1 MIVFQAFRLDAEDQ
15 RLWNG
20 QSPVSLTPKAFD
32 VLRYLVEHP
41 GKLVT
46 RDELLDALWSETYV
60 NPELINKYILEIRKA
75 LTDRPDA
82 PTFVETIAK
91 RGYRFIAAVRDES
104 VVLPL
109 PPISQLGPC
118 IVGRDRALDRLD
130 HYLRV
135 AQTGQRQIAF
145 VTGEAGIGKTTLV
158 DAFHQRVF
166 QGAGVLIARGQCV
179 EGFGGKEAYYPV
191 LEALGQLMRD
201 DSTSVIEVLAKKAP
215 TWLVQFPSLV
225 RPEQRETLQ
234 REILGTTRE
243 RMVRELCEA
252 LEVLTAAT
260 PVVMILEDLHW
271 VDPSTLDLISA
282 LARRRQPARLMIVG
296 TYRPAEVIVSQ
307 SPLKG
312 LKQDLL
318 VHHLC
323 EEVALERL
331 EEAEVAE
338 FVDGEFHGLPSA
350 LSHLIYR
357 HSGGNAL
364 FMVAIVQ
371 DMQERGLIV
380 GNDTRWTLAVPLKE
394 IDITVPETLHGMLE
408 AQFSQ
413 LNAEERR
420 ILASASVAGERFS
433 LWAIAATLDMPPEEI
448 EETCE
453 RLSERGQF
461 IRSAG
466 FQEFEDWTATACFE
480 FRHSLY
486 RQVVYRALSGA
497 SRSKLHRMLG
507 QRLLELDARGKT
519 EIASELALHFEE
531 GREYDRAIR
540 YLVLTS
546 ENLTRRFAYRDSIQ
560 VLQHALTLV
569 PKRSPSGRAETEIS
583 LLRRIDDAYYAL
595 GNMME
600 SARALE
606 AAANCAAG
614 AGLKSDEVHALNAL
628 ARTTVLIDGDLGMAA
643 FKRAQEACEG
653 VNDPLLL
660 ARTRLLAATLR
671 LGYDGWRKEDAETCV
686 QARETIAQ
694 LTDPMSPSPYE
705 VWDAHRQSLQGDSED
720 AVRTAHAAICKYY
733 EIWDT
738 DRQTLQGPYHGAL
751 ETAQASITA
760 INQSSSLVAYVLAI
774 SAKAIALLHLG
785 QFGQA
790 LEIVRAA
797 RARAEKNGSNSSWI
811 FMLRETWIHINACDF
826 YGARR
831 LCDDII
837 SLNPPYLAGQPNA
850 MGGIADGYAA
860 LYEQDYERAL
870 RSFGVV
876 ADRIPTPK
884 FFLHWYWRMHAELG
898 LSETL
903 VQKGDL
909 SGARRLADRFLQS
922 ALSTADPNLHAL
934 AWDMQTRVAISERN
948 AIRSEESHREAL
960 AILDK
965 FVVPLSAWKVHET
978 GWQMC
983 EQRKDGQ
990 SAEFHRL
997 QAERGVLA
1005 IANSFL
1011 SDEPL
1016 RAIFLR
1022 SAPVQQILAGQIHS
1036 TV

>member
-1 MIVFQAFRLDAEDQ
+1 MRVFQAFRLDREEQ

-20 QSPVSLTPKAFD
+20 ESPVSLTPKAFD
-32 VLRYLVEHP
+32 VLHYLVEHP

-75 LTDRPDA
+75 LADRPDA
-82 PTFVETIAK
+82 PAFVETIAK
-91 RGYRFIAAVRDES
+91 RGYRFIAAVRNES
-104 VVLPL
+104 AAPPL
-109 PPISQLGPC
+109 RPITQSGPC
-118 IVGRDRALDRLD
+118 VVGRNKALDRLD
-130 HYLRV
+130 LYLQLTQR
-135 AQTGQRQIAF
+135 GQRQIAF

-158 DAFHQRVF
+158 DAFHQRVI
-166 QGAGVLIARGQCV
+166 QGADVLIARGQCV

-201 DSTSVIEVLAKKAP
+201 DNTSVIEVLAKRAP
-215 TWLVQFPSLV
+215 TWLVQFPSEV
-225 RPEQRETLQ
+225 KPEQREALQ
-234 REILGTTRE
+234 REILGATRE

-252 LEVLTAAT
+252 MEVLTAAH

-296 TYRPAEVIVSQ
+296 TYRPADVIVSQ

-323 EEVALERL
+323 GELPLERL

-338 FVDGEFHGLPSA
+338 FVDGEFRGLPSA

-371 DMQERGLIV
+371 DLQKRGLIV
-380 GNDTRWTLAVPLKE
+380 GNDKQWTLAVPLE
-394 IDITVPETLHGMLE
+394 EVDITVPETLHGLLE
-408 AQFSQ
+408 VQLSQ
-413 LNAEERR
+413 LSAVERR
-420 ILASASVAGERFS
+420 ILESASVAGERFS
-433 LWAIAATLDMPPEEI
+433 LWTIAATLEMAPEEI
-448 EETCE
+448 EEACE

-466 FQEFEDWTATACFE
+466 FEEFEDWTATACYE

-486 RQVVYRALSGA
+486 RQVVYRALSGLTR
-497 SRSKLHRMLG
+497 SRLHRLLG
-507 QRLLELDARGKT
+507 LRLLELSARCKT
-519 EIASELALHFEE
+519 ELASELALHFEQ
-531 GREYDRAIR
+531 GREYDRAIQ
-540 YLVLTS
+540 YLVVTS

-560 VLQHALTLV
+560 VVQHALTLV
-569 PKRSPSGRAETEIS
+569 PKRSPSGRAQTEIG
-583 LLRRIDDAYYAL
+583 LLRRIGDAYYAL

-606 AAANCAAG
+606 AAANCAAS

-628 ARTTVLIDGDLGMAA
+628 ARTMVLIDGDLGLAA
-643 FKRAQEACEG
+643 CKRAQDACVG
-653 VNDPLLL
+653 VEDPLLL

-671 LGYDGWRKEDAETCV
+671 LGYGDSWRNEDAETCV
-686 QARETIAQ
+686 QARKTIAQ
-694 LTDPMSPSPYE
+694 LTDPTSPSPYE
-705 VWDAHRQSLQGDSED
+705 IWDTHRQSMQGDAED

-733 EIWDT
+733 EIRET
-738 DRQTLQGPYHGAL
+738 DRQTLQGQYQGAL
-751 ETAQASITA
+751 ETEEEGITA
-760 INQSSSLVAYVLAI
+760 INESSSLVAYVLAI
-774 SAKAIALLHLG
+774 SAKAIGLLHLG
-785 QFGQA
+785 QIGQA

-797 RARAEKNGSNSSWI
+797 QARAEKNSSNSWI
-811 FMLRETWIHINACDF
+811 FMLREAWIHIDAFDF
-826 YGARR
+826 HGARR
-831 LCDDII
+831 LCDEII
-837 SLNPPYLAGQPNA
+837 SLNPQYLAGQPNA

-870 RSFGVV
+870 RSFGPV

-898 LSETL
+898 IAETL
-903 VQKGDL
+903 LRRGDL
-909 SGARRLADRFLQS
+909 SGARREADRFLKS
-922 ALSTADPNLHAL
+922 ALLTADPNLHAL
-934 AWDMQTRVAISERN
+934 AWDMQTRVAMAERN
-948 AIRSEESHREAL
+948 SIRSEESHREAL

-965 FVVPLSAWKVHET
+965 FFVPLSAWKVHET
-978 GWQMC
+978 GWHMC
-983 EQRKDGQ
+983 EQTKNHEL
-990 SAEFHRL
+990 AEFHRS

-1005 IANSFL
+1005 IANSFVP
-1011 SDEPL
+1011 DDPL
-1016 RAIFLR
+1016 RGAFMS
-1022 SAPVQQILAGQIHS
+1022 SAPVQHILAGQIHT